1 MMVAIEG
8 SVIYPVVVV
17 KVSNATCLALLDT
30 IAGSTYASS
39 AILEKLNIQPLRKET
54 KQIEMIICSG

>member
-17 KVSNATCLALLDT
+17 KVNNATCLALLDT
-30 IAGSTYASS
+30 IAG
-39 AILEKLNIQPLRKET
+39 LGVPMHPQQFWKN
-54 KQIEMIICSG
+54 